1 MVSDTAKNGSSFK
14 KILEDN
20 LIQLP
25 NVGDIIKGEVV
36 SVSKKEMHID
46 IEGVTTGMVRGWE
59 LIDESGEYSKVKV
72 GDVVSATVLELEN
85 EKGEME
91 LSLRKAG
98 HQKAWKRL
106 AELCEKSEKIEV
118 KVIEANKGGLLVLVG
133 RTKGFLPVSQLA
145 PEHYPRVSGGDKHK
159 ILEKLK
165 SFIGLDLT
173 VEIIDL
179 DESENRLIVS
189 EKRIFQES
197 QKEELSKYKIG
208 DNINGVI
215 SSTTNFGAFIKFDNS
230 EGLIHIS
237 EIAWQRIDKPEDLIK
252 TGDKVKAQ
260 IIEMDGTKIFLSI
273 KRLLKDPWKNV
284 GDKYKVGD
292 IVDCK
297 ILKINPFGLFVE
309 LDKYIHGLAHIS
321 EVTDGSI
328 NELKDRIKIGDK
340 MKFKILS
347 IEPDEHR
354 LGLSAK
360 AAKEGKAKKGEKDKK
375 EEKEKKSEK
384 KSEKKDKKDKKDKKG
399 KVKKE
404 DKKDSAKK
412 GEDKKDK
419 KSEKKELIGKKKED
433 KKEKS
438 EKKKEKTEKKAKK
451 KESKKKDNKK
461 K

>member
-1 MVSDTAKNGSSFK
+1 MVSDTVKNSANFR
-14 KILEDN
+14 KILENN

-25 NVGDIIKGEVV
+25 NIGDIIKGEVI

-72 GDVVSATVLELEN
+72 GDTVNATVLELEN

-91 LSLRKAG
+91 LSLRRAG
-98 HQKAWKRL
+98 RQKAWKRL
-106 AELCEKSEKIEV
+106 AEICEKREKIEI
-118 KVIEANKGGLLVLVG
+118 KVIEANKGGLLILVG
-133 RTKGFLPVSQLA
+133 GTKGFLPVSQLS

-165 SFIGLDLT
+165 SFIGLALT

-179 DESENRLIVS
+179 DENESRLIVS
-189 EKRIFQES
+189 EKRIFQEA
-197 QKEELSKYKIG
+197 QKEELFKYKIG
-208 DNINGVI
+208 DTVNGVI

-252 TGDKVKAQ
+252 ADDKVKAQ
-260 IIEMDGTKIFLSI
+260 IIEMNGAKIFLSI
-273 KRLLKDPWKNV
+273 KRLLKDPWKSI

-321 EVTDGSI
+321 EVTDSSVD
-328 NELKDRIKIGDK
+328 ELKDNVKIGDK

-347 IEPDEHR
+347 IEPEEHI
-354 LGLSAK
+354 LGLSEK
-360 AAKEGKAKKGEKDKK
+360 AVKEGKIK
-375 EEKEKKSEK
+375 KEKK
-384 KSEKKDKKDKKDKKG
+384 
-399 KVKKE
+399 
-404 DKKDSAKK
+404 
-412 GEDKKDK
+412 
-419 KSEKKELIGKKKED
+419 
-433 KKEKS
+433 
-438 EKKKEKTEKKAKK
+438 
-451 KESKKKDNKK
+451 
-461 K
+461 

>member
-1 MVSDTAKNGSSFK
+1 MVNDAKKNSSDFK

-25 NVGDIIKGEVV
+25 NVGEIVKGEVV
-36 SVSKKEMHID
+36 SINKKEMHID

-72 GDVVSATVLELEN
+72 GDTVSATVLELEN

-98 HQKAWKRL
+98 HQKAWRRL
-106 AELCEKSEKIEV
+106 AELCEKREKIEA
-118 KVIEANKGGLLVLVG
+118 KVVEANRGGLLVLVG
-133 RTKGFLPVSQLA
+133 RIKGFLPVSQLS

-165 SFIGLDLT
+165 LFIGSALT

-179 DESENRLIVS
+179 DENESRLIVS
-189 EKRIFQES
+189 EKRIFQEA

-208 DNINGVI
+208 DAVEGVI
-215 SSTTNFGAFIKFDNS
+215 SSITNFGAFIKFDNS

-252 TGDKVKAQ
+252 TGDKIKAQ

-321 EVTDGSI
+321 EVTDESI
-328 NELKDRIKIGDK
+328 DELKENIKIGDK

-347 IEPDEHR
+347 IEPDDHR

-360 AAKEGKAKKGEKDKK
+360 AAKEGKAKKEKK
-375 EEKEKKSEK
+375 EEKEKKPKK
-384 KSEKKDKKDKKDKKG
+384 KSEEKKEDEKSEAKKED
-399 KVKKE
+399 KE
-404 DKKDSAKK
+404 DKKDDKK
-412 GEDKKDK
+412 KEKIKEGKKDEKKDGEKKKKDGKKDK
-419 KSEKKELIGKKKED
+419 KKIEED
-433 KKEKS
+433 KKK
-438 EKKKEKTEKKAKK
+438 
-451 KESKKKDNKK
+451 
-461 K
+461 

>member
-1 MVSDTAKNGSSFK
+1 MMIKITADF
-14 KILEDN
+14 
-20 LIQLP
+20 
-25 NVGDIIKGEVV
+25 
-36 SVSKKEMHID
+36 M
-46 IEGVTTGMVRGWE
+46 
-59 LIDESGEYSKVKV
+59 
-72 GDVVSATVLELEN
+72 EN

-91 LSLRKAG
+91 LSLRRAG

-106 AELCEKSEKIEV
+106 AELCEKREKIEA

-145 PEHYPRVSGGDKHK
+145 PGHYPRVSGGDKHK

-179 DESENRLIVS
+179 DENESRLIVS

-208 DNINGVI
+208 DTIKGII
-215 SSTTNFGAFIKFDNS
+215 SSITNFGAFIKFDNS

-252 TGDKVKAQ
+252 IGDKVKAQ

-328 NELKDRIKIGDK
+328 NELKDKIKIGDK

-360 AAKEGKAKKGEKDKK
+360 AAKEGKAKKGEKGEK
-375 EEKEKKSEK
+375 EEKDKKLEK
-384 KSEKKDKKDKKDKKG
+384 KSEKKDKKEKDSKI
-399 KVKKE
+399 KKE
-404 DKKDSAKK
+404 DKKDSKEKKKK
-412 GEDKKDK
+412 GEDKKTG
-419 KSEKKELIGKKKED
+419 KKEIVKKNREGEKESKKD
-433 KKEKS
+433 SKKKEKS
-438 EKKKEKTEKKAKK
+438 EKKKEDKK
-451 KESKKKDNKK
+451 K
-461 K
+461 

>member
-1 MVSDTAKNGSSFK
+1 MVSDTAKNSSNFK

-25 NVGDIIKGEVV
+25 NIGDIIKGEVL
-36 SVSKKEMHID
+36 SVNKKEMHID
-46 IEGVTTGMVRGWE
+46 IEGATTGMVRGWE
-59 LIDESGEYSKVKV
+59 IIDESGEYSKVKV
-72 GDVVSATVLELEN
+72 GDIVSATVLELEN

-106 AELCEKSEKIEV
+106 ADLCEKKEKIEV

-133 RTKGFLPVSQLA
+133 RTKGFLPVSQLS

-165 SFIGLDLT
+165 SFIGLALT

-179 DESENRLIVS
+179 DENESRLIVS

-208 DNINGVI
+208 DIVDGVI

-237 EIAWQRIDKPEDLIK
+237 EIAWQRIDKPEYLIK
-252 TGDKVKAQ
+252 AGDNVKAQ
-260 IIEMDGTKIFLSI
+260 IIEIDGTKIFLSI
-273 KRLLKDPWKNV
+273 KRLLKDPWKTVNDKYNV
-284 GDKYKVGD
+284 GDV
-292 IVDCK
+292 VDCK

-321 EVTDGSI
+321 EVTDNNI
-328 NELKDRIKIGDK
+328 NELKEKVKIGDK

-347 IEPDEHR
+347 IEADEHR

-360 AAKEGKAKKGEKDKK
+360 AVKE
-375 EEKEKKSEK
+375 
-384 KSEKKDKKDKKDKKG
+384 G

-404 DKKDSAKK
+404 AK
-412 GEDKKDK
+412 
-419 KSEKKELIGKKKED
+419 EKKVKTKEKDEKKPKKKREKKKED
-433 KKEKS
+433 KKAGEK
-438 EKKKEKTEKKAKK
+438 EKKNKKKEKN
-451 KESKKKDNKK
+451 KEDKKDNKK
-461 K
+461 DKKKKTESVKKKEDKK

>member
-1 MVSDTAKNGSSFK
+1 MVSDTSKNSSSFK

-25 NVGDIIKGEVV
+25 NIGDIIKGEVV

-72 GDVVSATVLELEN
+72 GDIVSTTVLELEN

-91 LSLRKAG
+91 LSLRRAG

-106 AELCEKSEKIEV
+106 AELCEKREKIEA

-145 PEHYPRVSGGDKHK
+145 PGHYPRVSGGDKHK

-179 DESENRLIVS
+179 DENESRLIVS

-208 DNINGVI
+208 DTIKGII
-215 SSTTNFGAFIKFDNS
+215 SSITNFGAFIKFDNS

-252 TGDKVKAQ
+252 IGDKVKAQ

-328 NELKDRIKIGDK
+328 NELKDKIKIGDK

-360 AAKEGKAKKGEKDKK
+360 AAKEGKAKKGEKGEK
-375 EEKEKKSEK
+375 EEKDKKLEK
-384 KSEKKDKKDKKDKKG
+384 KSEKKDKKEKDSKI
-399 KVKKE
+399 KKE
-404 DKKDSAKK
+404 DKKDSKEKKKK
-412 GEDKKDK
+412 GEDKKTG
-419 KSEKKELIGKKKED
+419 KKEIVKKNREGEKESKKD
-433 KKEKS
+433 SKKKEKS
-438 EKKKEKTEKKAKK
+438 EKKKEDKK
-451 KESKKKDNKK
+451 K
-461 K
+461 